1 MPSVTE
7 IFITLFFITFFVAI
21 LAFLAYSY
29 MLILL
34 LKNHSERFNPKG
46 PIEFLKFNWTLL
58 MYYISRSFVGFFGY
72 NKFKDF
78 SFYMDK
84 DQPIKV
90 AESEQHRLK
99 QVYSFF
105 SGMYISFVVFFILT
119 VITLLYAIADSF
131 M

>member
-1 MPSVTE
+1 MPSVAE
-7 IFITLFFITFFVAI
+7 IFIVLFFITFFVAI

-46 PIEFLKFNWTLL
+46 PMEFLKFNWTLL

-99 QVYSFF
+99 
-105 SGMYISFVVFFILT
+105 
-119 VITLLYAIADSF
+119 
-131 M
+131 